1 MDLPVLY
8 FFHLSYTYSI
18 VICISRGYLY
28 IYFISIFSQVEAD
41 PLSQT
46 SVHLSWQL
54 MEGQNNANYYVVRY
68 REVMLADNTAQES
81 FVRR

>member
-1 MDLPVLY
+1 MDVLY
-8 FFHLSYTYSI
+8 KYN
-18 VICISRGYLY
+18 
-28 IYFISIFSQVEAD
+28 IYFNRICFSFSQVEAD

-54 MEGQNNANYYVVRY
+54 IEGQNNANYYVVKY
-68 REVMLADNTAQES
+68 RQVMLADNTAQES